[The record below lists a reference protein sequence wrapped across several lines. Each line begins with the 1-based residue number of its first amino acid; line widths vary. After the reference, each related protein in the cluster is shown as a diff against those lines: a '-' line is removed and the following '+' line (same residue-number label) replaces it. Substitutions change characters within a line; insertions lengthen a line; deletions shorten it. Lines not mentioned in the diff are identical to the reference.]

1 MDKSLRF
8 SQLSAQRQSL
18 IRLCQSTNYG
28 HIYDLTVQDR
38 EPILTSSPPLVLTD
52 IRLDVEELPREEL
65 TLKDFIICV
74 EFHRLLSLLDGI
86 KNGRISRIE
95 IRAGVPRRIT
105 LERPRM
111 EVVDRA

>member
-1 MDKSLRF
+1 MDKSPRF

-28 HIYDLTVQDR
+28 HIHDLTVQNH

-65 TLKDFIICV
+65 ALNDFIVSV
-74 EFHRLLSLLDGI
+74 EFHRLLLLLDGI
-86 KNGRISRIE
+86 KNGKISRIE

-105 LERPRM
+105 LER
-111 EVVDRA
+111 RA

>member
-1 MDKSLRF
+1 LRF
-8 SQLSAQRQSL
+8 SQLSTPRQSL

-28 HIYDLTVQDR
+28 HIQDLTVQDQ

-65 TLKDFIICV
+65 TLDDFIICA
-74 EFHRLLSLLDGI
+74 EFYRLLSLLDGI
-86 KNGRISRIE
+86 KNGKISRIE

-105 LERPRM
+105 LEKPLA